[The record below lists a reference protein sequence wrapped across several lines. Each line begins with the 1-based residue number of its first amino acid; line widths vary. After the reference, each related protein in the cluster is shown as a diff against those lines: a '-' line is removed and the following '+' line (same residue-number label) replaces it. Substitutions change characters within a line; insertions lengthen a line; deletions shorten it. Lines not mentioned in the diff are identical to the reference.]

1 LAGVS
6 WATYTYDTD
15 KSEWRA
21 LDLAE
26 ALVALAQRYGR
37 PATGENPDVVA
48 GNLLKMQDVI
58 DADKILEIVGKVS
71 TGAANAP
78 ELEHA
83 KTALED
89 AATIGRRIER
99 GVATVALWT
108 GIGLAIAAGVLQI
121 VAHFAAPDVAQD
133 LVLAANVLST
143 VSGAIG
149 LAMQIYTV
157 VRTTI
162 SVASTAGVSIGTA
175 LSSTLTAVTKIGS
188 ATGIAAIIGA
198 VISVVMTWGSF
209 IYSVCSGGV
218 ATGSVAF
225 NSGLAAAIAATI
237 LAIVLF
243 AISLTVIGSVISALA
258 SLIDLILGFFGITG
272 SSAWVTKKL
281 AETFYQAEVLIDL
294 RRDDLLSI
302 EDLGMSLRN
311 PEDGIKEGNQVQF
324 EATILNTV
332 RHRDFRESY
341 DGYYLMPDRMAATY
355 LWTPDTLKATR
366 LYYLLAANAVMTQL
380 DFAKTIAQWIGSGN
394 TDRLAGAGG
403 PMDWFNQTTFVD
415 YYPPVCTDF
424 GNGPVCRSGTQA
436 VRKYQAQSRRGPIT
450 SFYGYVFSDD
460 EDEKTVLPG
469 GVLAAGV
476 NAMQPLFLYMAYEVP
491 TSSCWLLSS
500 CETKPVTGTAR
511 INLGGDIHLDVMP
524 ATLDGFYQL
533 NWAYNWLASALPAWL
548 LEAAPL
554 GPTFPPHKD
563 YDGDGL
569 LASDSTVGGND
580 PDDHRWDTDGDG
592 LSDYFE
598 LNWRGTGGA
607 GLTAAA
613 DGGLNP
619 TAVDTDGDGLSDW
632 EEVTGWAFAY
642 AEGKTTWVTSSP
654 VLADTDGDGLT
665 DAMEKSLNA
674 RDPTLRLNPRAWNQY
689 PVTIITEVSD
699 DDGYVTPGAN
709 LTYTVTLRNDLLTDM
724 YVQGALTTTLPAAL
738 GGRTITRAFD
748 LGRDGVVTQSV
759 PFTVQADLGSQK
771 ATIRTE
777 ASARLVSYE
786 GQSAPPQ
793 GIAWVMREDVLA
805 IDNDLPTATL
815 ASLPF
820 VTPGGT
826 RVIWGTASD
835 PSSPVAR
842 VDVRLDGGAWQAA
855 EGTTHW
861 TYAVDL
867 PGEEGAHTL
876 AVRTTD
882 AVGTRSSPRRRP
894 RCTSRA
900 YRPMCA
906 STWRGI
912 PSFVRCMTRAAG
924 AGASPSRE
932 RWSIPPR
939 RCRRAAS
946 AASPCASIPTTTAGR
961 RPPSTRAS
969 PRTSGPSTISWGR
982 SARMS
987 TRRGNTPS
995 RCARL
1000 TTP

>member
-598 LNWRGTGGA
+598 LNWRGKDGR
-607 GLTAAA
+607 
-613 DGGLNP
+613 GGLNPTAADTDGDGLSDALEVQVGSDP

-793 GIAWVMREDVLA
+793 GSRGSCAKMCW
-805 IDNDLPTATL
+805 
-815 ASLPF
+815 
-820 VTPGGT
+820 
-826 RVIWGTASD
+826 
-835 PSSPVAR
+835 PS
-842 VDVRLDGGAWQAA
+842 
-855 EGTTHW
+855 TT
-861 TYAVDL
+861 TC
-867 PGEEGAHTL
+867 
-876 AVRTTD
+876 
-882 AVGTRSSPRRRP
+882 RRR
-894 RCTSRA
+894 R
-900 YRPMCA
+900 
-906 STWRGI
+906 
-912 PSFVRCMTRAAG
+912 
-924 AGASPSRE
+924 
-932 RWSIPPR
+932 
-939 RCRRAAS
+939 
-946 AASPCASIPTTTAGR
+946 
-961 RPPSTRAS
+961 
-969 PRTSGPSTISWGR
+969 
-982 SARMS
+982 
-987 TRRGNTPS
+987 
-995 RCARL
+995 
-1000 TTP
+1000 